1 MTHLRDVYEHLSEQ
15 LKTENREHWVAE
27 EMGVLTAPETYDL
40 QPEDAWQR
48 LKLRVRKPVE
58 LQILKNVAAWRET
71 EARNRNQPR
80 RRVLK
85 DDAVYEI
92 AQQQP
97 QSPEALARLRSLNK
111 GIERSSLAAPLI
123 EAVMD
128 ALAMDK
134 QDLPPIPRPPASP
147 EGTSAAVDLLRVVL
161 KLTAEEQGVAQKI
174 IATTDDLE
182 KIAIHGEDAD
192 VGALKGWRREV
203 FGDKALRTVRGELA
217 ICFQERKLSILDV
230 G

>member
-1 MTHLRDVYEHLSEQ
+1 
-15 LKTENREHWVAE
+15 
-27 EMGVLTAPETYDL
+27 
-40 QPEDAWQR
+40 
-48 LKLRVRKPVE
+48 
-58 LQILKNVAAWRET
+58 
-71 EARNRNQPR
+71 
-80 RRVLK
+80 
-85 DDAVYEI
+85 
-92 AQQQP
+92 
-97 QSPEALARLRSLNK
+97 
-111 GIERSSLAAPLI
+111 
-123 EAVMD
+123 
-128 ALAMDK
+128 MDK

-217 ICFQERKLSILDV
+217 ICFQERKLAILDV